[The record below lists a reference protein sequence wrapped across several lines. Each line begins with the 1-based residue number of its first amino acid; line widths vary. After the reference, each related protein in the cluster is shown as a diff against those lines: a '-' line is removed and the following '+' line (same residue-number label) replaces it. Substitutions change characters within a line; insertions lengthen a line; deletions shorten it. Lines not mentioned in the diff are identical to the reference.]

1 MINQLDKIK
10 HLTINMLDNFT
21 KQSFQLNFVL
31 FFLITRG
38 TFITTSEVKAT
49 ITFPIKKYKF
59 SLIRQ
64 TAGWLQ
70 QINSIMV
77 LFLPILKRFH
87 TD

>member
-1 MINQLDKIK
+1 
-10 HLTINMLDNFT
+10 MLDNFT

-64 TAGWLQ
+64 NCWLAPTDKLYYGF
-70 QINSIMV
+70 IFAHFKKISHR
-77 LFLPILKRFH
+77 LKSKQ
-87 TD
+87 TYT